1 MSGQDFPKGRTGALR
16 MGTDLVRAFEYLG
29 PDRAA
34 VEIATHIKKFWD
46 PRMRHELMAHIR
58 LGDMALEPLLVS
70 AAEHLMDEDY
80 DHEKAQASS
89 GGG

>member
-1 MSGQDFPKGRTGALR
+1 MGA
-16 MGTDLVRAFEYLG
+16 DLVRAFEVMG
-29 PDRAA
+29 PEQAP

-58 LGDMALEPLLVS
+58 LGDMSLPPLLVS
-70 AAEHLMDEDY
+70 AAEHLIDEDY
-80 DHEKAQASS
+80 DKAKARASS